1 MHNENLRIRVGLVQ
15 KMPIERA
22 ATTLLI
28 NAFENCSVSFEAA
41 SFREMESE
49 LAQNMPDVLII
60 NIETA
65 LLNLLKHL
73 RWLEK
78 NYPNLPVILL
88 TEKDVKII
96 LVDFFQTGVR
106 AVIRKQQN
114 PGELHKAIN
123 SVIQHGYY
131 YNDPVTRNLLLS
143 VWGKGK
149 EKKPHNYVK
158 LTEKEHYFLHLAA
171 TDLTYQQIAESLDL
185 SLRGV
190 DKLRGRL
197 FEKFDVKNR
206 PALVMY
212 CMRSGILHYAEELHP
227 LPMTA

>member
-1 MHNENLRIRVGLVQ
+1 MHNENIPIWVGLVQ

-22 ATTLLI
+22 ATVLLI
-28 NAFENCSVSFEAA
+28 NAFDNCSVSFEAG

-49 LAQNMPDVLII
+49 LAQNIPDVLII

-96 LVDFFQTGVR
+96 LVDLFQTGVR
-106 AVIRKQQN
+106 TVIRKQQN
-114 PGELHKAIN
+114 PDELYKAIN
-123 SVIQHGYY
+123 CVMQHGYY

-158 LTEKEHYFLHLAA
+158 LTEKEHFFLQLAA
-171 TDLTYQQIAESLDL
+171 TDLTYQQIADNLNTSI
-185 SLRGV
+185 RGV
-190 DKLRGRL
+190 DKLRDRL
-197 FEKFDVKNR
+197 FEKFDVKSR

-212 CMRSGILHYAEELHP
+212 CLRSGILHYAEELYP
-227 LPMTA
+227 LAMTA

>member
-1 MHNENLRIRVGLVQ
+1 MHIENIPIRVGLVQ

-28 NAFENCSVSFEAA
+28 NAFDNCSVTFEAG

-49 LAQNMPDVLII
+49 LVNNIPDVLII

-78 NYPNLPVILL
+78 NHPDLPVILL
-88 TEKDVKII
+88 TDKDVQII
-96 LVDFFQTGVR
+96 LVDLFQTGVR
-106 AVIRKQQN
+106 TVIRKQQN

-123 SVIQHGYY
+123 RVMQHGYY

-149 EKKPHNYVK
+149 EKKPHNYVR
-158 LTEKEHYFLHLAA
+158 LTEKEHLFLQMAA
-171 TDLTYQQIAESLDL
+171 TDLTYQQIADTLNT
-185 SLRGV
+185 SLRSI
-190 DKLRGRL
+190 DKLRDRL
-197 FEKFDVKNR
+197 FEKFEVKNR

-212 CMRSGILHYAEELHP
+212 CMRSGILHYGEELYP
-227 LPMTA
+227 LAMTA